1 MESDTL
7 TRPEAGG
14 PEAGGPEVGG
24 PEVAGG
30 GRQLVVLIALHDAA
44 RAERLSA
51 SLAMADDLLPVVAG
65 SGIADVA
72 VVDDAVANRAA
83 WLDRADGGNSAI
95 PRVLLSAS
103 AGRPENRVLA
113 VLPLAS
119 DANLIAAAV
128 RLAAAGYRV
137 SRDGRSTP
145 ARHDDFDAAANG
157 GSHSGL
163 FGEEPLDDGA
173 TARPALSPREAE
185 VLALLAEGAP
195 NKVIARRLNISV
207 HTAKFH
213 VAAIL
218 IKLGAANRTDAIAIA
233 MRQGLV
239 LV

>member
-7 TRPEAGG
+7 TRPD
-14 PEAGGPEVGG
+14 VGG
-24 PEVAGG
+24 PDVAGG
-30 GRQLVVLIALHDAA
+30 ERQLVVLIALRDAA

-51 SLAMADDLLPVVAG
+51 SLAMADDLLLVVAG
-65 SGIADVA
+65 SADVA
-72 VVDDAVANRAA
+72 VVDDAVANSPAWVDRVRA
-83 WLDRADGGNSAI
+83 GNI
-95 PRVLLSAS
+95 TPPQVLLSDRS
-103 AGRPENRVLA
+103 GRPEGQVFA
-113 VLPLAS
+113 VLPMG
-119 DANLIAAAV
+119 ANATLIAAAV

-137 SRDGRSTP
+137 SGDGRSTP
-145 ARHDDFDAAANG
+145 DRRDDFDRAAG
-157 GSHSGL
+157 EDGSHSGL

-173 TARPALSPREAE
+173 AARPALSPREAE